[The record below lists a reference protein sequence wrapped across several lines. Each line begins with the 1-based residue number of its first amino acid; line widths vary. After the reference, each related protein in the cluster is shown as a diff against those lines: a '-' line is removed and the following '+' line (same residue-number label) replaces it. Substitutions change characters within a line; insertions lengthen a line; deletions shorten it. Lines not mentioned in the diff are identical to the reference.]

1 MSYATALSG
10 LAGAS
15 KDLDVISNNIA
26 NASTVGFKSAQ
37 AEFADMYANAMTTAV
52 TNQVGIG
59 VRVSTVAQNFT
70 QGTITSTDR
79 DLDVAINGNGFFEL
93 SQNGA
98 TVYSRNGQFFM
109 SPTGAITN
117 ADGLQLMG
125 YAADSKGVIDPG
137 NIVPLSIPTA
147 DMAPSATTSIG
158 LQFNLNSQDP
168 LPKTTPF
175 SATDPSSYTGTT
187 TVFAYD
193 SLGGSQQVNL
203 YFVKN
208 SVGSWTAYGTSGT
221 PPTPVGPNANGSLGT
236 VTFDTSGNITSP
248 NPTNFAFTIPNG
260 ADGGAT
266 TQPLT
271 LDLSGTTQ
279 YGQSTGVTSAP
290 IIDGSPAG
298 ELKRYSIGSDGVI
311 TGTFTN
317 GQSRALGQVV
327 LANFANPNGLT
338 DLGGNIYAQTAAS
351 GVPQVAVPG
360 STNHGQLQGGAV
372 ENSNVDLTS
381 ELVNLITAQRDYQAN
396 SQSIKTQQ
404 TVDQT
409 LINL

>member
-15 KDLDVISNNIA
+15 KDLDVVSNNIA
-26 NASTVGFKSAQ
+26 NASTVGFKSGQAQ
-37 AEFADMYANAMTTAV
+37 FADMYANALTTAV

-59 VRVSTVAQNFT
+59 VRVSTVAQDFS

-93 SQNGA
+93 SQNGT

-109 SPTGAITN
+109 AKNGAITN

-125 YAADSKGVIDPG
+125 YAANANGTINTGSV
-137 NIVPLSIPTA
+137 VPLFIPTS
-147 DMAPSATTSIG
+147 DMPPAATTKIG
-158 LQFNLNSQDP
+158 VQFNLNSQASVP
-168 LPKTTPF
+168 TTAPF
-175 SATDPSSYTGTT
+175 SATDGTSWTTTT
-187 TVFAYD
+187 TVPVYD
-193 SLGGSQQVNL
+193 SLGGDHDVNL

-208 SVGSWTAYGTSGT
+208 SVGSWTAYGTTGS
-221 PPTPVGPNANGSLGT
+221 PPAPVGPNANGNLGT
-236 VTFDTSGNITSP
+236 VTFDNSGNITSP
-248 NPTNFAFTIPNG
+248 SPASFSLSIPNG

-271 LDLSGTTQ
+271 LDLTGTTQ
-279 YGQSTGVTSAP
+279 FGQASGPTSP
-290 IIDGSPAG
+290 PTNDGWAAG
-298 ELKRYSIGSDGVI
+298 ELSRYSIGSDGVI
-311 TGTFTN
+311 TGTYTN
-317 GQSRALGQVV
+317 GQNRALGQVV
-327 LANFANPNGLT
+327 LANFTNPNGLVN
-338 DLGGNIYAQTAAS
+338 LGGNIYGQTAAS
-351 GVPQVAVPG
+351 GNPAVAAPG
-360 STNHGQLQGGAV
+360 TTDHGQLQGGAV